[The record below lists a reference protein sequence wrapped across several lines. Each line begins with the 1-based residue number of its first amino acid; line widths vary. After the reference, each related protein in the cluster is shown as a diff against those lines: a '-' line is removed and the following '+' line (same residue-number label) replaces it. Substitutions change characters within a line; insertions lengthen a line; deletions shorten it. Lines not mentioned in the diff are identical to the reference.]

1 MESVRSGSGE
11 WEGKKKVVVLEA
23 GHDDDVS
30 GDLSRTKSVIDEDLD
45 ELKGCFDLGIG
56 IWFQL

>member
-30 GDLSRTKSVIDEDLD
+30 GDLSRTKSLTDENLD
-45 ELKGCFDLGIG
+45 S
-56 IWFQL
+56 